1 MRNVA
6 RIKNICYNTK
16 MNNFKDGGFKKGK
29 KDFGGRPK
37 FGGGG
42 HDKRGGFGGERNAR
56 AGGGKP
62 ELFNTTCSTCR
73 KSCDVPFRPSADKP
87 VYCSACFDMKN
98 KGDVRD
104 DGARRD
110 TFRKDTR
117 PIRSEY
123 QKSPRDYQSAPSGA
137 TRGMQDSGLEDMK
150 RQLAT
155 IESRLNRILDLIS
168 PPLPKVKAV
177 IVDVKRNEG
186 EKLPKKE
193 RKPKTVSVKKVVS
206 KVVKKIKK

>member
-1 MRNVA
+1 
-6 RIKNICYNTK
+6 

-62 ELFNTTCSTCR
+62 ELFKTTCSTCR

-98 KGDVRD
+98 KGDARD
-104 DGARRD
+104 GGARRD
-110 TFRKDTR
+110 TFRKETR
-117 PIRSEY
+117 PVRSEY
-123 QKSPRDYQSAPSGA
+123 QKSPRDYQSVSNGA
-137 TRGMQDSGLEDMK
+137 TRGMSDNGLEDMK

-155 IESRLNRILDLIS
+155 IESRLNRILDLLS
-168 PPLPKVKAV
+168 PPIPNVKAV
-177 IVDVKRNEG
+177 IVDVKKDQG
-186 EKLPKKE
+186 EELPKKE
-193 RKPKTVSVKKVVS
+193 RKPKTVKVTKAIS